1 MVISIAMLGIGMAG
15 TVLAILSSQ
24 FHTSDQAI
32 ITKRALSRVM
42 AEQICSESNVPVY
55 ALCAGISIV
64 LSYVAANNLPF
75 DPIKFSWEKWQ
86 ILYLLPYCIV
96 LSIPF
101 FFTALLIAS
110 IFLNRSDMA
119 KSVYCADL
127 MGAGLGSISVLGLLH
142 ISGPENPVMYASI
155 LCLTGSFIAGGR
167 KIKTASLLMIVIN
180 ILLLTAGHHFIEVKM
195 SPYKRLSNYLKYPG
209 AEHITTYNSSY
220 SRIDVFKSPA
230 VRFAPGLSLTYLDPL
245 PEQTGLAIDGDRI
258 TVVTESTDRRKLK
271 FLKFLPS
278 SAAYEIKEN
287 ARVLVLDPAGGL
299 HALMA
304 EYYDAEEVHAVESN
318 PLLYKIVKDD
328 FNQITGGLY
337 KNNTWTGLGRNVL
350 QQTNE
355 QQYDII
361 DMPMTGTSVMGSFG
375 ISEDYRY
382 TVNAFEKYISAL
394 RKDGIIS
401 ITLYLIPP
409 PRTEFRFLATL
420 RAAFERSGIN
430 DLSRRTVVIRSWDS
444 MTILVGKSP
453 FTDKELGE
461 VREFSR
467 TRRFDILYQHGI
479 KKEDIRTYIKSPS
492 DTYYAGL
499 AHLLDPEK
507 SSQFIND
514 YLFDISPVKDDNP
527 FFNHF
532 VKFENINAIYKVMG
546 RNWLYFLDEGYLM
559 PLILISL
566 IILSLIIISLP
577 AASKSVRTRLK
588 TYHHT
593 LTISTMLYF
602 AMIGLGFMFLEV
614 SLIQKSILLL
624 ENPSYSF
631 AVILTAILISSGT
644 GSYMSRQYP
653 VLSSPFFVSFLAVLI
668 FAYNYVYPFMLD
680 HLVPRSLQTKILLL
694 SLSVMPMGFFM
705 GIPFPTGLG
714 LLGQRYTSL
723 IPWAWAVNACFSILA
738 PVLTV
743 VIALTAGF
751 HTVML
756 LSSAAYLIAFI
767 LLTRMVRNMAHV

>member
-24 FHTSDQAI
+24 FHTADQPI
-32 ITKRALSRVM
+32 NKKKIFSRVM
-42 AEQICSESNVPVY
+42 AEQVCSESSVPVF

-64 LSYVAANNLPF
+64 LSYLAANNLPF

-96 LSIPF
+96 LSVPF
-101 FFTALLIAS
+101 FFAALLIAS

-155 LCLTGSFIAGGR
+155 LCLTGSFISGGR
-167 KIKTASLLMIVIN
+167 KIKTTSLLMIVTN
-180 ILLLTAGHHFIEVKM
+180 ILLLTAGHHLIEVKM

-209 AEHITTYNSSY
+209 AEHLITYNSSY
-220 SRIDVFKSPA
+220 SRVDVFKSPA

-258 TVVTESTDRRKLK
+258 TVVTDSTDRSKLK
-271 FLKFLPS
+271 FLTYLPS

-287 ARVLVLDPAGGL
+287 ARVLVLDPGGGL

-304 EYYDAEEVHAVESN
+304 EYYDAEEVHSVESN

-337 KNNTWTGLGRNVL
+337 KKNTWTGLGRNIL

-394 RKDGIIS
+394 KKDGIIS

-420 RAAFERSGIN
+420 RTAFERSGIN
-430 DLSRRTVVIRSWDS
+430 DLSRRTVIIRSWDS

-453 FTDKELGE
+453 FTEKELTE
-461 VREFSR
+461 IREFSH

-479 KKEDIRTYIKSPS
+479 KKEEIRTYIKSPS
-492 DTYYAGL
+492 DTYYEGL

-507 SSQFIND
+507 SSQFINY

-532 VKFENINAIYKVMG
+532 VKLENINAIYKVMG

-588 TYHHT
+588 TCHHT

-602 AMIGLGFMFLEV
+602 AMIGLGFMFIEV

-653 VLSSPFFVSFLAVLI
+653 MLSNPIFVSLLAFLI

-714 LLGQRYTSL
+714 LLGQKYTSL

-756 LSSAAYLIAFI
+756 LSSVAYVFAFI
-767 LLTRMVRNMAHV
+767 LLTLMVRNMGHV